1 MRISLTESERDMRV
15 AGFQAQAGTE
25 TLQVFGL
32 ANRFVRLPSRFPC
45 TSNIHLLSRKNADI
59 DIDSIFMTKEL
70 QTLLL
75 MFCWLKAK

>member
-1 MRISLTESERDMRV
+1 MHVSLVESESDMKV

-32 ANRFVRLPSRFPC
+32 ANRIVGLPSRFPC

-59 DIDSIFMTKEL
+59 DIDSIFMAKEL

-75 MFCWLKAK
+75 VFCWLKAK